1 VQEERGV
8 DNPAV
13 SPLLPCVM
21 FQWGSAQEP
30 VVQPGPPARLMIDA
44 TGFRSHAAD
53 PDSVVLGP
61 SCSTTA
67 LFVRSSFTTSSLDIG
82 VRLQARASRV
92 TARVEH
98 LWKPGRR
105 IPGPPA
111 VPSMTVRMSIPLPSK
126 LQPGSALSF
135 SSIKVFQTAQA
146 SYQQPHHRPSGVRA
160 CNLGESR
167 GREHSHGPGKDG
179 GPAHPKQHSAQ
190 PHRPDDLRQ
199 R

>member
-30 VVQPGPPARLMIDA
+30 VVHLVPGSIDDRCHW
-44 TGFRSHAAD
+44 FRSMPPIPTA
-53 PDSVVLGP
+53 SSRP

-67 LFVRSSFTTSSLDIG
+67 LLCAPRSPPAPLDIG

-111 VPSMTVRMSIPLPSK
+111 VPSMTVRMSIRYRASCNRVSNSRSVRSGLPRLPRHHISSLITGRVGYVRATSVNPAAENIATVPVK
-126 LQPGSALSF
+126 MADPPTRAALSAAT
-135 SSIKVFQTAQA
+135 ST
-146 SYQQPHHRPSGVRA
+146 G
-160 CNLGESR
+160 
-167 GREHSHGPGKDG
+167 
-179 GPAHPKQHSAQ
+179 
-190 PHRPDDLRQ
+190 
-199 R
+199 